1 MEVNNLDKLVKAVTN
16 NILNTIDISSI
27 SDKSCLILFQ
37 NSVFGFNEYINQIKE
52 EYEGYE
58 LYLSTNDCLNDYD
71 LNGIKTIGFDINSS
85 SFRNV
90 LESVENIIIIGLKIS
105 QMKSITETDD
115 SEDINY
121 IVLSSLMANKKVKL
135 MINSNKKMYNLLLK
149 QLNSIKQMDISITN
163 IQDVKEVKDS
173 ELSVELITE
182 DYVKKLKNSGAS
194 KIVLSN
200 KQLITPLAKDKLR
213 ELNIDIVRKE
223 ERK

>member
-16 NILNTIDISSI
+16 NILNTIDLSSI

-37 NSVFGFNEYINQIKE
+37 NSVFGFNEYIDQIKE

-121 IVLSSLMANKKVKL
+121 IVLSSLMANKKVDL
-135 MINSNKKMYNLLLK
+135 MINSNKKMYKLILK
-149 QLNSIKQMDISITN
+149 QLNSIKQMGISISN
-163 IQDVKEVKDS
+163 IQRVKES
-173 ELSVELITE
+173 ELSVNLITE
-182 DYVKKLKNSGAS
+182 EYVKGLKNSGAS
-194 KIVLSN
+194 KIVLSSN
-200 KQLITPLAKDKLR
+200 QLITPLAKDKLR
-213 ELNIDIVRKE
+213 ELNIDIERKE
-223 ERK
+223 ER

>member
-1 MEVNNLDKLVKAVTN
+1 MEINNLDKLVKAVTN
-16 NILNTIDISSI
+16 NILNTIDLSSI

-37 NSVFGFNEYINQIKE
+37 NSVFGFNEYINQIKK

-58 LYLSTNDCLNDYD
+58 LYLSTNDCLKDYD
-71 LNGIKTIGFDINSS
+71 LNGIKTIGFDINNS

-121 IVLSSLMANKKVKL
+121 IVLSSLMANKKVDL
-135 MINSNKKMYNLLLK
+135 MINSNKKMYNLILK
-149 QLNSIKQMDISITN
+149 QLDSIKQMGINVTN
-163 IQDVKEVKDS
+163 IQSVKES
-173 ELSVELITE
+173 ELSVDLITE
-182 DYVKKLKNSGAS
+182 EFVKKLKNSGAS
-194 KIVLSN
+194 KIVLGS

-213 ELNIDIVRKE
+213 ELNIKIEHKE
-223 ERK
+223 E

>member
-16 NILNTIDISSI
+16 NILNTIDLSSI

-37 NSVFGFNEYINQIKE
+37 NSVFGFNEYIDQIKE

-121 IVLSSLMANKKVKL
+121 IVLSSLMANKKIDL
-135 MINSNKKMYNLLLK
+135 MINSNKKMYNLILK
-149 QLNSIKQMDISITN
+149 QLNSIKQMGINISN
-163 IQDVKEVKDS
+163 IQGVKES
-173 ELSVELITE
+173 EISVDLITE
-182 DYVKKLKNSGAS
+182 EYVKELKNSGAS
-194 KIVLSN
+194 KIVLSS

-213 ELNIDIVRKE
+213 ELNIGIERKE